1 MIMHKKLTLSIFGL
15 LACLFTGCAVNPIT
29 GEEELMFYPETKD
42 VAIGRKYAPEVEKHM
57 GGKIAN
63 ETLQA
68 YIDSIGQKIARV
80 SHRPDLEYHFVALDH
95 KSLNALALPGGYIFI
110 TKGLLEKL
118 ETEAQLA
125 GILAHETSH
134 VVARDT
140 SVALSRAQAM
150 DLFVAAMA
158 VSGATPAGA
167 VKMAHLT
174 RVFLGLRYSRKDE
187 READLGGLDYMV
199 RARYN
204 PQGMVETMQILQ
216 EEDTRR
222 PIEFFSTHP
231 SPHNRIAYLTEAIQT
246 KYSRVARLKVGEED
260 YRSAVLQYLTNNKK
274 PKTAPVEP

>member
-1 MIMHKKLTLSIFGL
+1 MYKQLRLLILSML
-15 LACLFTGCAVNPIT
+15 LCFLTGCAVNPIT
-29 GEEELMFYPETKD
+29 GEEELILYPETKD
-42 VAIGRKYAPEVEKHM
+42 VAIGRKYAPEIEKHM

-63 ETLQA
+63 DGLQS

-95 KSLNALALPGGYIFI
+95 ESLNALALPGGYIFI
-110 TKGLLEKL
+110 TRGLLEKL
-118 ETEAQLA
+118 QTEAQLA

-140 SVALSRAQAM
+140 SAALSRAQVM
-150 DLFVAAMA
+150 DLFVAALA
-158 VSGATPAGA
+158 ISGATPAGA
-167 VKMAHLT
+167 VKMAQLT

-199 RARYN
+199 RASYD

-246 KYSRVARLKVGEED
+246 KYSRVASLKVGEEN
-260 YRSAVLQYLTNNKK
+260 YRKAVLQHLANNKK
-274 PKTAPVEP
+274 SKTAPVEP

>member
-1 MIMHKKLTLSIFGL
+1 MHKKLILSIFGVF
-15 LACLFTGCAVNPIT
+15 ACLLSGCAVNPIT
-29 GEEELMFYPETKD
+29 GEEELMFYPEQKD

-63 ETLQA
+63 ETLQD

-95 KSLNALALPGGYIFI
+95 ESLNALALPGGYIFI
-110 TKGLLEKL
+110 TRGLLEKL

-140 SVALSRAQAM
+140 SAALSRARVM

-187 READLGGLDYMV
+187 WEADLAGLDYMV
-199 RARYN
+199 RARYQ

-216 EEDTRR
+216 EEDTVR

-231 SPHNRIAYLTEAIQT
+231 SPANRIAYLAEAIQT
-246 KYSRVARLKVGEED
+246 KYSRAMPLKTGEES
-260 YRSAVLQYLTNNKK
+260 YRKAVLQNLANNKK
-274 PKTAPVEP
+274 SETAPVEP